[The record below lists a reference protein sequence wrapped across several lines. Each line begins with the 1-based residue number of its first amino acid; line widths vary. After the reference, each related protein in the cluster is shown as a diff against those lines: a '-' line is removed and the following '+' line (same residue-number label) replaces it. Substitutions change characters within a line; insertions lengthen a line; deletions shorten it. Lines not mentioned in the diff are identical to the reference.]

1 MDDTESTSLLFWLHS
16 FGRCGISVAF
26 GGEKK
31 GKMKWAWHVA
41 RTEDKKNMCI
51 GLWRQIVKERIR
63 YEYLGLDGVGDII
76 KNVS

>member
-1 MDDTESTSLLFWLHS
+1 
-16 FGRCGISVAF
+16 
-26 GGEKK
+26 
-31 GKMKWAWHVA
+31 MKWAQHVA